1 MCLFTETGIIHL
13 YIIYYI
19 LEHESKIWVF
29 KFFDSS
35 IESTQNR
42 HQAESIKILKHWL
55 LDNINRPYVFII
67 FSNNLIIGI
76 FISDKRSIQLV
87 ARPINKSQIA
97 MFFRDIKGIDFLLNP
112 KDYQNVP
119 AAIKL
124 VRIFA
129 NSKDSLES
137 NTAKP
142 MEADVSTEF
151 ALLAELS
158 RLLLSFSTDPYM
170 NLNEQL
176 VDLSAL
182 AHLLFYIY
190 RRNKNQVHDQ
200 QPLLW
205 PTNYNKDAFIA
216 AA

>member
-1 MCLFTETGIIHL
+1 
-13 YIIYYI
+13 
-19 LEHESKIWVF
+19 
-29 KFFDSS
+29 
-35 IESTQNR
+35 
-42 HQAESIKILKHWL
+42 
-55 LDNINRPYVFII
+55 
-67 FSNNLIIGI
+67 
-76 FISDKRSIQLV
+76 
-87 ARPINKSQIA
+87 

-151 ALLAELS
+151 ALLAELF

-200 QPLLW
+200 QPLL
-205 PTNYNKDAFIA
+205 
-216 AA
+216 